1 MKDFTNEMKIGS
13 MNLLSPS
20 SIGATGGTMTVAGK
34 GFSPEDVLTL
44 GVTSSQYV
52 SSAVIMLEVAA
63 GVAGEYISYFEGEL
77 QAGAQ
82 LRALY
87 ELEPQVTVVQPP
99 HGL

>member
-1 MKDFTNEMKIGS
+1 MKIGS

-20 SIGATGGTMTVAGK
+20 SIGATGGIMTVAGK

-63 GVAGEYISYFEGEL
+63 GVAGEYISYFEGEPWQEHSCARCTNL
-77 QAGAQ
+77 SH
-82 LRALY
+82 R
-87 ELEPQVTVVQPP
+87 
-99 HGL
+99 